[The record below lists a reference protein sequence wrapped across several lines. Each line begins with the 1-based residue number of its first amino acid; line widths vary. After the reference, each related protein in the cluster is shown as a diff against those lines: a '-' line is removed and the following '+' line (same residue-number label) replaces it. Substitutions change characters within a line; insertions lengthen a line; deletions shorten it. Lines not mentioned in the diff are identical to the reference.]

1 MPNRYSFELAT
12 RPETVAECQRLRYQV
27 FALEMGASLESAAE
41 QVDADPYDAFCR
53 HLVVRERAG
62 GAVVACTRV
71 LSDQDAAGTGGF
83 YAQTEF
89 DLGRLHA
96 LPGRKLEVGRTCV
109 HADHRGGGA
118 IARLWL
124 GLAEFML
131 GERYDH
137 LFGCAS
143 VDMRDGGRQA
153 RLIYRSAR
161 ERGQVND
168 ALGIAPRVP
177 LPDGGAPA
185 EAAPIDLGASVR
197 RLLPPLLKAYLNLGA
212 EICGAPAWDRRFNVA
227 DMFVLVGRANI
238 APRYARRFLRPAG
251 QPPAERRLAAARR

>member
-1 MPNRYSFELAT
+1 MPSQYSFELAT
-12 RPETVAECQRLRYQV
+12 RPETVAACQRLRYRV
-27 FALEMGASLESAAE
+27 FALELGASLESAAE
-41 QVDADPYDAFCR
+41 QVDADPYDPFCR

-62 GAVVACTRV
+62 GAVVACTRI

-83 YAQTEF
+83 YSQTEF

-96 LPGRKLEVGRTCV
+96 LPGRKLEIGRTCV
-109 HADHRGGGA
+109 HPEHRGGGA
-118 IARLWL
+118 IACLWQ
-124 GLAEFML
+124 GLAGFML
-131 GERYDH
+131 AERYDY

-168 ALGIAPRVP
+168 SLGIAPRVP

-185 EAAPIDLGASVR
+185 AAPPIGLNASVR

-227 DMFVLVGRANI
+227 DMFVLVDRAHI
-238 APRYARRFLRPAG
+238 APRYARRFLRPPAG
-251 QPPAERRLAAARR
+251 LPAAAARR

>member
-1 MPNRYSFELAT
+1 MPSPYSFELAT
-12 RPETVAECQRLRYQV
+12 RPETVAECQRLRYRV

-53 HLVVRERAG
+53 HLVVRERAA

-83 YAQTEF
+83 YSQTEF

-109 HADHRGGGA
+109 RADHRGGGA

-131 GERYDH
+131 GERYDY

-153 RLIYRSAR
+153 RLIHRSAR
-161 ERGQVND
+161 ARGQVND

-177 LPDGGAPA
+177 LPAGGAPA
-185 EAAPIDLGASVR
+185 AAPIDLGAGVR

-227 DMFVLVGRANI
+227 DMFVLLSRANI

-251 QPPAERRLAAARR
+251 ERRPAAAARR

>member
-1 MPNRYSFELAT
+1 MPNPYAFELAT

-27 FALEMGASLESAAE
+27 FALEMGALLESAAE
-41 QVDADPYDAFCR
+41 QVDADPYDPFCR
-53 HLVVRERAG
+53 HLVVRAG
-62 GAVVACTRV
+62 ADGAVVACTRV

-83 YAQTEF
+83 YSQTEF
-89 DLGRLHA
+89 DLGRLRA

-109 HADHRGGGA
+109 HAGHRGGGA

-131 GERYDH
+131 GERYDY

-153 RLIYRSAR
+153 RLIHRDAR
-161 ERGQVND
+161 ERGQVNES
-168 ALGIAPRVP
+168 LGIAPRVP
-177 LPDGGAPA
+177 LPDAGAPA
-185 EAAPIDLGASVR
+185 ATPPIGLTASAR
-197 RLLPPLLKAYLNLGA
+197 RMLPPLLKAYLSLGA

-227 DMFVLVGRANI
+227 DMFVLVSRANI
-238 APRYARRFLRPAG
+238 APRYARRFLRPAARR
-251 QPPAERRLAAARR
+251 PAAAARR